1 MYLNKDKDEE
11 EEEVEVCKVIGN
23 EMYFVG
29 DISPENNLEFLEKFK
44 RLESTLLKMAADL
57 HGYTPE
63 IRIHICSDGGDLFS
77 GFSLMN
83 HIEKSRVKVVTIAD
97 GSCCSAAT
105 FFLLGGRERRISRN
119 AFILIHQLS
128 TGHYGKYEE
137 MKDELRTCDKLMEQI
152 RNVYKAKTNIPEKKL
167 NKLLKHDIY
176 LEAAKALKYQVVHAY
191 D

>member
-1 MYLNKDKDEE
+1 MYLLGKETEE
-11 EEEVEVCKVIGN
+11 EEEPEVCKVVGN
-23 EMYFVG
+23 EMFFVG

-44 RLESTLLKMAADL
+44 RLEGNLLKMSAEL
-57 HGYTPE
+57 HGYKPE
-63 IRIHICSDGGDLFS
+63 IRVHICSDGGDLFS

-83 HIEKSRVKVVTIAD
+83 HLEKSRVRVVTIAD

-105 FFLLGGRERRISRN
+105 FFLLGGHERRISRN

-137 MKDELRTCDKLMEQI
+137 MKDELRTCDKLMSQI
-152 RNVYKAKTNIPEKKL
+152 REVYMAKTTIPEKKL

-176 LEAAKALKYQVVHAY
+176 LEASKALKYQVVHAY

>member
-1 MYLNKDKDEE
+1 MYWNKEKDEE
-11 EEEVEVCKVIGN
+11 EEEVEVCKVVGN

-57 HGYTPE
+57 HGYRPE

-83 HIEKSRVKVVTIAD
+83 HIEKSRVRVVTIAD

-105 FFLLGGRERRISRN
+105 FFLLGGQERRISRN

-152 RNVYKAKTNIPEKKL
+152 RDVYTAKTNIPEKKL

>member
-1 MYLNKDKDEE
+1 MYWNKEKDEE
-11 EEEVEVCKVIGN
+11 EEEVEVCKVVGN

-83 HIEKSRVKVVTIAD
+83 HIEKSRVRVVTIAD

-105 FFLLGGRERRISRN
+105 FFLLGGQERRISRN

-152 RNVYKAKTNIPEKKL
+152 RDVYTAKTNIPEKKL

>member
-1 MYLNKDKDEE
+1 MYWNKEKDEE
-11 EEEVEVCKVIGN
+11 EEEVEVCKVVGN

-29 DISPENNLEFLEKFK
+29 DISPENNLEFIEKFK

-57 HGYTPE
+57 HGYRPE

-83 HIEKSRVKVVTIAD
+83 HIEKSRVRVVTIAD

-105 FFLLGGRERRISRN
+105 FFLLGGQERRISRN

-152 RNVYKAKTNIPEKKL
+152 RDVYTAKTNIPEKKL

>member
-1 MYLNKDKDEE
+1 MYWNKEKDEE

-29 DISPENNLEFLEKFK
+29 DISPENNLEFIEKFK

-83 HIEKSRVKVVTIAD
+83 HIEKSRVRVVTIAD

-105 FFLLGGRERRISRN
+105 FFLLGGQERRISRN

-152 RNVYKAKTNIPEKKL
+152 RNVYTAKTNIPEKKL

>member
-1 MYLNKDKDEE
+1 MYWNKEKDEE

-83 HIEKSRVKVVTIAD
+83 HIEKSRVRVVTIAD

-105 FFLLGGRERRISRN
+105 FFLLGGQERRISRN

-152 RNVYKAKTNIPEKKL
+152 RNVYTAKTNIPEKKL